1 MAKEVSFVRRE
12 WKFFSISEISLP
24 SLPCLS
30 LCLKLF
36 ILDEPK
42 LKQSSSFHIP

>member
-1 MAKEVSFVRRE
+1 MAEEVSFVGRE
-12 WKFFSISEISLP
+12 WIFFFISEISLP
-24 SLPCLS
+24 SLL

>member
-1 MAKEVSFVRRE
+1 MANKVSFVGRE
-12 WKFFSISEISLP
+12 WIFFSISEILLP

-30 LCLKLF
+30 FCLKLF

-42 LKQSSSFHIP
+42 LKQLSSFHIP